1 LSNIKH
7 AQGSADS
14 VPKPC
19 KLALGSEGGIVI
31 IFRGDDLPPL
41 WGKEMEREWRLAPG
55 VRKRRWGLVL
65 YNSSET
71 SGSKNSFPD
80 TSPSHADGNC
90 KRSRISHTRAV
101 VRCCS
106 VVRCQVFA
114 ATFINPHFH
123 GLNPRS
129 KNDADHAWDTWRTP
143 AGREGRL

>member
-1 LSNIKH
+1 V
-7 AQGSADS
+7 QGSADS

-19 KLALGSEGGIVI
+19 KLALGSGGGIVI

-90 KRSRISHTRAV
+90 KRSRSRIHAQWYDV
-101 VRCCS
+101 VRWYDVKFS
-106 VVRCQVFA
+106 
-114 ATFINPHFH
+114 PP
-123 GLNPRS
+123 LS
-129 KNDADHAWDTWRTP
+129 
-143 AGREGRL
+143 